1 MQSRVSAAGARAP
14 CPRPAKQVEGWP
26 IGRLIP
32 HANKRP
38 RQSEARLDKLAATIV
53 GWGEML
59 ACQSMSVR
67 SSVKPIGRAPSRPKP
82 DQLGAAHG
90 EKSISRN

>member
-59 ACQSMSVR
+59 ACRSMSVR
-67 SSVKPIGRAPSRPKP
+67 SSVKPIHEHQAGLSP
-82 DQLGAAHG
+82 
-90 EKSISRN
+90 IS